1 MMLLNVVAHSTVQAK
16 EITMYLLDQKYIVQ
30 ATMGKKEMY
39 ELNENGELQG
49 SEKVVIRG
57 ISKALLFDTI
67 NKKLREKY
75 PQYMPTVFAE
85 PLIYIDSEQNKEFL
99 ERIVKV

>member
-1 MMLLNVVAHSTVQAK
+1 MMLLNVVAHSAAQAK
-16 EITMYLLDQKYIVQ
+16 EIAVYLLDQKFIIQ
-30 ATMGKKEMY
+30 ASIGEKEVY
-39 ELNENGELQG
+39 ELNKNHELQG
-49 SEKVVIRG
+49 SKQYVIKG

-75 PQYMPTVFAE
+75 PQLMPTVFAE